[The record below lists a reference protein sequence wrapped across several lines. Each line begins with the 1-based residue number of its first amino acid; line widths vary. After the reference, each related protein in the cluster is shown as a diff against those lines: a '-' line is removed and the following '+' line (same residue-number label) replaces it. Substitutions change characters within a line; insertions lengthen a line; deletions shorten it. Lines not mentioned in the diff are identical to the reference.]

1 MSTFVRP
8 YEASDRDPICQ
19 LMAALQ
25 DWERQWAVDRV
36 PGETMASDHVTYLL
50 TLAQVSGGE
59 TFVALNGDQI
69 VGFLVLIAES
79 EDEDDAHLI
88 PEAKRYGLVTDLYV
102 LESARGK
109 GVGALLL
116 KAAEAHANTMGL
128 SVLRIQSLT
137 ANSEAIAFYE
147 GRGYAPYE
155 LTLSKRIG

>member
-1 MSTFVRP
+1 MNTLVRP
-8 YEASDRDPICQ
+8 YQAPDRDHVCR

-36 PGETMASDHVTYLL
+36 PGETMASDHVSYLL
-50 TLAQVSGGE
+50 GLAQASGGE
-59 TFVALNGDQI
+59 TFVALRGEQI

-102 LESARGK
+102 LESARGT

-116 KAAEAHANTMGL
+116 GAAEAHAKTMGL

-155 LTLSKRIG
+155 LTLGKQIG

>member
-1 MSTFVRP
+1 MNTLVRP
-8 YEASDRDPICQ
+8 YQAPDRDHVCR

-36 PGETMASDHVTYLL
+36 PGETMASDHVSYLL
-50 TLAQVSGGE
+50 GLAQASGGE
-59 TFVALNGDQI
+59 TFVALTGEQI

-116 KAAEAHANTMGL
+116 GAAEAHAKTMGL
-128 SVLRIQSLT
+128 SILRIQSLT

-155 LTLSKRIG
+155 LTLGKQIG

>member
-1 MSTFVRP
+1 MNTLVRP
-8 YEASDRDPICQ
+8 YQAPDRDHVCR

-36 PGETMASDHVTYLL
+36 PGETMASDHVSYLL
-50 TLAQVSGGE
+50 GLAQASGGE
-59 TFVALNGDQI
+59 TFVAMRGEQI

-102 LESARGK
+102 LESARGT

-116 KAAEAHANTMGL
+116 GAAEAHAKTMGL

-155 LTLSKRIG
+155 LTLGKQIG

>member
-1 MSTFVRP
+1 
-8 YEASDRDPICQ
+8 
-19 LMAALQ
+19 MAALQ

-36 PGETMASDHVTYLL
+36 PGATMASDHVTYLL
-50 TLAQVSGGE
+50 TLAQASGGE
-59 TFVALNGDQI
+59 TFVALNGEQI

-102 LESARGK
+102 LESARGT

-116 KAAEAHANTMGL
+116 GAAEAHANTMGL

-155 LTLSKRIG
+155 LTLGKQIG

>member
-1 MSTFVRP
+1 MNTLVRP
-8 YEASDRDPICQ
+8 YQAPDRDHVCR

-36 PGETMASDHVTYLL
+36 PGETMASDHVSYLL
-50 TLAQVSGGE
+50 GLAQASGGE
-59 TFVALNGDQI
+59 TFVALRGEQI

-116 KAAEAHANTMGL
+116 GAAEAHAKTMGL
-128 SVLRIQSLT
+128 SILRIQSLT

-155 LTLSKRIG
+155 LTLGKQIG

>member
-1 MSTFVRP
+1 MNTLVRP
-8 YEASDRDPICQ
+8 YQAPDRDHVCR

-36 PGETMASDHVTYLL
+36 PGETMASDHVSYLL
-50 TLAQVSGGE
+50 GLAQASGGE
-59 TFVALNGDQI
+59 TFVAMRGEQI

-116 KAAEAHANTMGL
+116 GAAEAHAKTMGL
-128 SVLRIQSLT
+128 SILRIQSLT

-155 LTLSKRIG
+155 LTLGKQIG